1 MSLSFAVMVF
11 WSDRTVIQ
19 PDAVEAP
26 GSWRTW
32 NFPVMCSGPP
42 PRMVTL
48 ETCQLVVTWQHCWHG
63 NDVEKLKLCMDYGQS
78 IYGNLSIALLQK
90 NDTGVSPRYS
100 YKLFLYLL
108 FYIPEKWQILP
119 CFLMFYSQP
128 WAHLSL
134 NFFFYSSFW
143 WQRGLRIPQSHSH
156 KMVSKATE
164 CICYTHP
171 VDTYTTSITFRIVQC

>member
-119 CFLMFYSQP
+119 CFLMFYSFFFFFSFLNDHRSNNPFQVVYFFSNKIYNLP
-128 WAHLSL
+128 IFENCLVFGYGLLSL
-134 NFFFYSSFW
+134 
-143 WQRGLRIPQSHSH
+143 
-156 KMVSKATE
+156 
-164 CICYTHP
+164 YTL
-171 VDTYTTSITFRIVQC
+171 

>member
-42 PRMVTL
+42 PRVVTL

-108 FYIPEKWQILP
+108 FYKPEK
-119 CFLMFYSQP
+119 
-128 WAHLSL
+128 
-134 NFFFYSSFW
+134 
-143 WQRGLRIPQSHSH
+143 
-156 KMVSKATE
+156 
-164 CICYTHP
+164 
-171 VDTYTTSITFRIVQC
+171 